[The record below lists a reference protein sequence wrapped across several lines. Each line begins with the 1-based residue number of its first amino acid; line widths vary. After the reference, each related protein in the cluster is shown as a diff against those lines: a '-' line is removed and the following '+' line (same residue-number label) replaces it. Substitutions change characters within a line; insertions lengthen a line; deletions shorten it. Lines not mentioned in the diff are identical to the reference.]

1 MTKCPQAES
10 SPINQVMV
18 EMSEYE
24 AKVFIDFQKHYALI
38 MALEGIK
45 AFDVRNGSIT
55 INFDALGRIG
65 SIDKWEQY
73 RP

>member
-38 MALEGIK
+38 MALEGIM